1 MKHYLQSACYSTWH
15 MVRAQ
20 KLLIF
25 IINIMDS
32 GPTARYKIKEENNKR
47 SPEPQVS
54 AKSPSKYY
62 S

>member
-1 MKHYLQSACYSTWH
+1 MKQYQESACYSTWH
-15 MVRAQ
+15 IVTAQ
-20 KLLIF
+20 KMLIF

-47 SPEPQVS
+47 SPAPQVS
-54 AKSPSKYY
+54 AKSPSKNR